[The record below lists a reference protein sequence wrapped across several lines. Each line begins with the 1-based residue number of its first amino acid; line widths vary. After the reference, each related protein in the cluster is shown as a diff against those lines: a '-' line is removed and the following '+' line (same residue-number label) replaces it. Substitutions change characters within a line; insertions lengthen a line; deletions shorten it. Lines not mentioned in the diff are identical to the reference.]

1 MIRLA
6 RGDRRDYAPRSP
18 IKLER
23 KSREILDELMR
34 LVRGYK
40 SN

>member
-1 MIRLA
+1 LA
-6 RGDRRDYAPRSP
+6 RGDRRDYAPKSP
-18 IKLER
+18 IELECKL
-23 KSREILDELMR
+23 REMLDKLMR